1 MGFGFTDL
9 TPEGKKYFRELKKMT
24 DMEIQV
30 GFQGDQKYEDGTSI
44 AQVAAINEFGASDIP
59 ERPFMRQSFENH
71 EGELQAACDAAQR
84 LVSSGG
90 SAEQALQ
97 QIAVQHNRSGVQIH
111 RSLPVDRAQG
121 PQLLFAL
128 LVEEVRHIALSVA
141 QEDAVI
147 LSGLSHPSI
156 PEFLG
161 VANSRRG
168 YFFVL
173 EYMFAVLIY

>member
-9 TPEGKKYFRELKKMT
+9 TPEGKKYFRELKKMA

-44 AQVAAINEFGASDIP
+44 AQVAAVNEFGASDIP

-97 QIAVQHNRSGVQIH
+97 QIGVVAKGLVQDEIVNG
-111 RSLPVDRAQG
+111 G
-121 PQLLFAL
+121 FAPNAESTIKKKGSEQPL
-128 LVEEVRHIALSVA
+128 IDTGTMRQSVNF
-141 QEDAVI
+141 V
-147 LSGLSHPSI
+147 
-156 PEFLG
+156 
-161 VANSRRG
+161 VKRRG
-168 YFFVL
+168 G
-173 EYMFAVLIY
+173 

>member
-1 MGFGFTDL
+1 MGFGFSDL

-44 AQVAAINEFGASDIP
+44 AQVAAVNEFGASDIP

-97 QIAVQHNRSGVQIH
+97 QIGVVAKGLVQDEIVNGGFTPNAESTIKKKGSEQPLIDTGTMRQ
-111 RSLPVDRAQG
+111 
-121 PQLLFAL
+121 
-128 LVEEVRHIALSVA
+128 SVNF
-141 QEDAVI
+141 V
-147 LSGLSHPSI
+147 
-156 PEFLG
+156 
-161 VANSRRG
+161 VKRRG
-168 YFFVL
+168 G
-173 EYMFAVLIY
+173 

>member
-44 AQVAAINEFGASDIP
+44 AQVAAVNEFGASDIP

-97 QIAVQHNRSGVQIH
+97 QIGVVAKGLVQDEIVNG
-111 RSLPVDRAQG
+111 G
-121 PQLLFAL
+121 FAPNAESTIKKKGSEQPL
-128 LVEEVRHIALSVA
+128 IDTGTMRQSVNF
-141 QEDAVI
+141 V
-147 LSGLSHPSI
+147 
-156 PEFLG
+156 
-161 VANSRRG
+161 VKRRG
-168 YFFVL
+168 G
-173 EYMFAVLIY
+173 

>member
-59 ERPFMRQSFENH
+59 DRPFMRQSFENH

-97 QIAVQHNRSGVQIH
+97 QIGVVAKGLVQDEIVNG
-111 RSLPVDRAQG
+111 G
-121 PQLLFAL
+121 FAPNAESTIKKKGSEQPL
-128 LVEEVRHIALSVA
+128 IDTGTMRQSVNF
-141 QEDAVI
+141 V
-147 LSGLSHPSI
+147 
-156 PEFLG
+156 
-161 VANSRRG
+161 VKRRG
-168 YFFVL
+168 G
-173 EYMFAVLIY
+173 

>member
-44 AQVAAINEFGASDIP
+44 AQVAAVNEFGASDIP

-97 QIAVQHNRSGVQIH
+97 QIGVVAKGLVQDEIVNG
-111 RSLPVDRAQG
+111 G
-121 PQLLFAL
+121 FAPNAESTIKKKGSEQPL
-128 LVEEVRHIALSVA
+128 IDIGTMRQSVNF
-141 QEDAVI
+141 V
-147 LSGLSHPSI
+147 
-156 PEFLG
+156 
-161 VANSRRG
+161 VKRRG
-168 YFFVL
+168 G
-173 EYMFAVLIY
+173 

>member
-1 MGFGFTDL
+1 MGFGFSDL

-97 QIAVQHNRSGVQIH
+97 QIGVIAKGLVQDEIVNG
-111 RSLPVDRAQG
+111 G
-121 PQLLFAL
+121 FAPNAESTIKKKGSEQPL
-128 LVEEVRHIALSVA
+128 IDTGTMRQSVNF
-141 QEDAVI
+141 V
-147 LSGLSHPSI
+147 
-156 PEFLG
+156 
-161 VANSRRG
+161 VKRRG
-168 YFFVL
+168 G
-173 EYMFAVLIY
+173 

>member
-44 AQVAAINEFGASDIP
+44 AKVAAINEFGASDIP

-97 QIAVQHNRSGVQIH
+97 QIGVVAKGLVQDEIVNG
-111 RSLPVDRAQG
+111 G
-121 PQLLFAL
+121 FAPNAESTIKKKGSEQPL
-128 LVEEVRHIALSVA
+128 IDTGTMRQSVNF
-141 QEDAVI
+141 V
-147 LSGLSHPSI
+147 
-156 PEFLG
+156 
-161 VANSRRG
+161 VKRRG
-168 YFFVL
+168 G
-173 EYMFAVLIY
+173 

>member
-97 QIAVQHNRSGVQIH
+97 QIGVVAKGLVQDEIVNG
-111 RSLPVDRAQG
+111 G
-121 PQLLFAL
+121 FAPNAESTIKKKGSEQTL
-128 LVEEVRHIALSVA
+128 IDTGTMRQSVNF
-141 QEDAVI
+141 V
-147 LSGLSHPSI
+147 
-156 PEFLG
+156 
-161 VANSRRG
+161 VKRRG
-168 YFFVL
+168 G
-173 EYMFAVLIY
+173 

>member
-44 AQVAAINEFGASDIP
+44 AQVAAVNEFGASDIP

-97 QIAVQHNRSGVQIH
+97 QIGAVAKGLVQDEI
-111 RSLPVDRAQG
+111 VNG
-121 PQLLFAL
+121 GFAPNAESTIKKKGSEQPL
-128 LVEEVRHIALSVA
+128 IDTGTMRQSVNF
-141 QEDAVI
+141 V
-147 LSGLSHPSI
+147 
-156 PEFLG
+156 
-161 VANSRRG
+161 VKRRG
-168 YFFVL
+168 G
-173 EYMFAVLIY
+173 

>member
-71 EGELQAACDAAQR
+71 EGELQAVCDAAQR

-97 QIAVQHNRSGVQIH
+97 QVGVVAKGLVQDEIVNG
-111 RSLPVDRAQG
+111 G
-121 PQLLFAL
+121 FAPNAESTIKKKGSEQPL
-128 LVEEVRHIALSVA
+128 IDTGTMRQSVNF
-141 QEDAVI
+141 V
-147 LSGLSHPSI
+147 
-156 PEFLG
+156 
-161 VANSRRG
+161 VKRRG
-168 YFFVL
+168 G
-173 EYMFAVLIY
+173 

>member
-1 MGFGFTDL
+1 MDFGFTDL

-71 EGELQAACDAAQR
+71 EGELQAVCDAAQR

-97 QIAVQHNRSGVQIH
+97 QVGVVAKGLVQDEIVNG
-111 RSLPVDRAQG
+111 G
-121 PQLLFAL
+121 FAPNAESTIKKKGSEQPL
-128 LVEEVRHIALSVA
+128 IDTGTMRQSVNF
-141 QEDAVI
+141 V
-147 LSGLSHPSI
+147 
-156 PEFLG
+156 
-161 VANSRRG
+161 VKRRG
-168 YFFVL
+168 G
-173 EYMFAVLIY
+173 

>member
-71 EGELQAACDAAQR
+71 ESVLQAACDAAQR

-97 QIAVQHNRSGVQIH
+97 QIGVVAKGLVQDEIVNG
-111 RSLPVDRAQG
+111 G
-121 PQLLFAL
+121 FAPNAESTIKKKGSEQPL
-128 LVEEVRHIALSVA
+128 IDTGTMRQSVNF
-141 QEDAVI
+141 V
-147 LSGLSHPSI
+147 
-156 PEFLG
+156 
-161 VANSRRG
+161 VKRRG
-168 YFFVL
+168 G
-173 EYMFAVLIY
+173 

>member
-44 AQVAAINEFGASDIP
+44 AQVAAVNEFGASDIP

-71 EGELQAACDAAQR
+71 EGELQVACDAAQR

-97 QIAVQHNRSGVQIH
+97 QIGVVAKGLVQDEIVNG
-111 RSLPVDRAQG
+111 G
-121 PQLLFAL
+121 FAPNAESTIKKKGSEQPL
-128 LVEEVRHIALSVA
+128 IDTGTMRQSVNF
-141 QEDAVI
+141 V
-147 LSGLSHPSI
+147 
-156 PEFLG
+156 
-161 VANSRRG
+161 VKRRG
-168 YFFVL
+168 G
-173 EYMFAVLIY
+173 

>member
-44 AQVAAINEFGASDIP
+44 AQVAAVNEFGASDIP

-71 EGELQAACDAAQR
+71 EGELQAVCDAAQR

-97 QIAVQHNRSGVQIH
+97 QVGVVAKGLVQDEIVNG
-111 RSLPVDRAQG
+111 G
-121 PQLLFAL
+121 FAPNAESTIKKKGSEQPL
-128 LVEEVRHIALSVA
+128 IDTGTMRQSVNF
-141 QEDAVI
+141 V
-147 LSGLSHPSI
+147 
-156 PEFLG
+156 
-161 VANSRRG
+161 VKRRG
-168 YFFVL
+168 G
-173 EYMFAVLIY
+173 